1 MKNNANK
8 CKKVNKFKWNW
19 KIRRFFVKVW
29 LIIGWWHHHRAALCA
44 SRSSTLQ
51 SPGSSGS
58 RWRCRSSCRLCGTQP
73 SAGGLDATGYVAEA
87 PLRRSSMS
95 SYLGDGPHLPPHLH
109 PHLLIT
115 ARRGRDWCL
124 FFVFV
129 FLFFYEEKLKSVHVC
144 VCACAHERAC
154 LCVCVF

>member
-1 MKNNANK
+1 MKLKNK
-8 CKKVNKFKWNW
+8 E
-19 KIRRFFVKVW
+19 IFFLKVW
-29 LIIGWWHHHRAALCA
+29 LITGWWHHHRAALCA

-95 SYLGDGPHLPPHLH
+95 SYLGDGPHLPLH

-124 FFVFV
+124 F
-129 FLFFYEEKLKSVHVC
+129 LFFSFFMRKNWRVC
-144 VCACAHERAC
+144 MCACAHERAC
-154 LCVCVF
+154 VCLCVGVF